1 MQFLQLL
8 MSRGDGEKVPA
19 DMVVNATLAS
29 MAKHGRPAA
38 AAGGG
43 MHVYHVASSTVNP
56 LVFGDLSRFLFQH
69 FTRSPYSDA
78 AGQPIAVPPMR
89 LFDTMEQFASYIE
102 TDALL
107 RTARAAGGASAGER
121 LSQRLQELCAKSV
134 EQTIHLGSIYQ
145 PYTFYTGR

>member
-1 MQFLQLL
+1 
-8 MSRGDGEKVPA
+8 
-19 DMVVNATLAS
+19 MVVNATLAS
-29 MAKHGRPAA
+29 MAKHGRSPA
-38 AAGGG
+38 GG

-89 LFDTMEQFASYIE
+89 LFDTMDQFASYVE
-102 TDALL
+102 ADTLL
-107 RTARAAGGASAGER
+107 RTARAGAASASER
-121 LSQRLQELCAKSV
+121 LSQRFQELCAKSI

-145 PYTFYTGR
+145 PYTFYSGR

>member
-8 MSRGDGEKVPA
+8 MSCGGGEKVPA

-29 MAKHGRPAA
+29 MAKHGRPVAA
-38 AAGGG
+38 AGGGG

-107 RTARAAGGASAGER
+107 RTARVGGASA